1 MGNITPNASQLEA
14 INSIDGPLLI
24 SAGPGTG
31 KTATLVNRYAN
42 MVNNYGIKP
51 ENILM
56 ATFTEKA
63 AKEIVTRISAVIPD
77 FDLNDV
83 YIGTFH
89 SICLRIVRDN
99 IAFVPGLK
107 KNFTLMDDFDQKYFL
122 YQKLT
127 YDFSKLPNFSY
138 LVSAD

>member
-1 MGNITPNASQLEA
+1 MEKVIPNREQREA
-14 INSIDGPLLI
+14 IDSISGPVLI

-42 MVNNYGIKP
+42 MVNNHHIKP

-63 AKEIVTRISAVIPD
+63 AKEIITRISSVILD

-89 SICLRIVRDN
+89 SICLRIVKDN
-99 IAFVPGLK
+99 LAFIPTLK
-107 KNFTLMDDFDQKYFL
+107 KNFTLMDD
-122 YQKLT
+122 
-127 YDFSKLPNFSY
+127 
-138 LVSAD
+138 

>member
-1 MGNITPNASQLEA
+1 MGKFSPNGAQLEA

-42 MVNNYGIKP
+42 MVNEHGINP

-63 AKEIVTRISAVIPD
+63 AKEIITRISYVIPD

-89 SICLRIVRDN
+89 SI
-99 IAFVPGLK
+99 
-107 KNFTLMDDFDQKYFL
+107 
-122 YQKLT
+122 
-127 YDFSKLPNFSY
+127 
-138 LVSAD
+138 

>member
-42 MVNNYGIKP
+42 MVNNYGINP

-83 YIGTFH
+83 YIVLF
-89 SICLRIVRDN
+89 CK
-99 IAFVPGLK
+99 LK
-107 KNFTLMDDFDQKYFL
+107 KT
-122 YQKLT
+122 
-127 YDFSKLPNFSY
+127 SY
-138 LVSAD
+138 GILFHMYCCSN